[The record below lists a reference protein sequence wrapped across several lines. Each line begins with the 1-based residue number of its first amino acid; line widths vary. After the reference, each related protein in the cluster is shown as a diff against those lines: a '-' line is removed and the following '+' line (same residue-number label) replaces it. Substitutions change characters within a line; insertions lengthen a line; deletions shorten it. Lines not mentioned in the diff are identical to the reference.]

1 MKPVVPRRATRTIP
15 FTVRYKRRMRWQW
28 GFWRRRWS
36 RAWAPG
42 GAALKAAVLAVAVPG
57 LASLVLWLALE
68 IVVPGVYYPVGIS
81 LEMTAVWI
89 AVGSALVF
97 TVVAAFTAKTV
108 RLRAVL
114 FMMVVSALMVWC
126 GAVGVMTVV
135 NGAFDDSDP
144 QTHTVIVLDRSY
156 WTTSR
161 RRFFTVASWRPGERE
176 VNVWIDSS
184 VYFSNPARVTVT
196 TRSGAMGFEWVE
208 SVKE

>member
-1 MKPVVPRRATRTIP
+1 MKRVVARRATRTIP
-15 FTVRYKRRMRWQW
+15 FTVRYNRRMRWQMAH
-28 GFWRRRWS
+28 WRRRWS

-42 GAALKAAVLAVAVPG
+42 GAALKAAVLVVAVPG

-68 IVVPGVYYPVGIS
+68 LLVPGMYYPVGIS

-97 TVVAAFTAKTV
+97 TVVTAFAARSV
-108 RLRAVL
+108 RIRSIL
-114 FMMVVSALMVWC
+114 FVMVVSSLMVWC

-144 QTHTVIVLDRSY
+144 QTHTVIVLERSF

-161 RRFFTVASWRPGERE
+161 RRFFTVASWRPGEHE
-176 VNVWIDSS
+176 VNVWIDSE
-184 VYFSNPARVTVT
+184 VYFRNPARVTVT
-196 TRSGAMGFEWVE
+196 TRSGAMGFEWIE